1 MLLDLHA
8 RGRGCRTQL
17 NINFSTELRRVVFTC
32 RKIKSWG
39 LEWGPYMK
47 YRTGEIDITYTILAR
62 QTRGNT
68 SEGLGIDI
76 IKIDLEETKCE
87 IVEWIHLARD
97 RE

>member
-1 MLLDLHA
+1 
-8 RGRGCRTQL
+8 
-17 NINFSTELRRVVFTC
+17 
-32 RKIKSWG
+32 
-39 LEWGPYMK
+39 MK